1 VIDPAATSHPLSVWD
16 DGSHSFV
23 VQPGKYTVYVGNSSE
38 HTPLTAVVEI

>member
-1 VIDPAATSHPLSVWD
+1 VWD